1 MASPIAQKMM
11 TCAQELGQACDQLTF
26 PPPVSWVYN
35 PLDYGWNAHAHYLQ
49 CFASHRKK
57 YLFVG
62 MNPGPFGM
70 LQTAVPFGEI
80 AVVRDWLGIE
90 EIQQS
95 PSRVHPKRP
104 IQGFACTRSEVSG
117 KRLWGLFRERFGK
130 ATAFFKDH
138 FVLNYCPLAFLESS
152 GRNLTPDKLPRECRQ
167 QLQAIC
173 QHHLQ
178 EVIGIL
184 KPKGIVGVGRFAFDQ
199 CQEAAQATQVA
210 VAQILHP
217 SPASPAANRDWS
229 GQATRQLMEAGVW

>member
-1 MASPIAQKMM
+1 M

-26 PPPVSWVYN
+26 PPPVAWVYN

-117 KRLWGLFRERFGK
+117 KRLWGLFESALAKPLPFSKTISCSTTVLWRFWNLPD
-130 ATAFFKDH
+130 AT
-138 FVLNYCPLAFLESS
+138 
-152 GRNLTPDKLPRECRQ
+152 
-167 QLQAIC
+167 
-173 QHHLQ
+173 
-178 EVIGIL
+178 
-184 KPKGIVGVGRFAFDQ
+184 
-199 CQEAAQATQVA
+199 
-210 VAQILHP
+210 
-217 SPASPAANRDWS
+217 
-229 GQATRQLMEAGVW
+229 

>member
-1 MASPIAQKMM
+1 M

-26 PPPVSWVYN
+26 PPPVAWVYN

-95 PSRVHPKRP
+95 PSHLHPKRP

-184 KPKGIVGVGRFAFDQ
+184 KPKGIVGVGRFAFGQ

-229 GQATRQLMEAGVW
+229 GQATRQLMGAGVW

>member
-1 MASPIAQKMM
+1 MASHIAQKMM

-26 PPPVSWVYN
+26 PPPVAWVYN

-184 KPKGIVGVGRFAFDQ
+184 KPKGIVGVGRFAFGQ